1 MKFFAIV
8 CTLLIQSILYVYAQA
23 PLNAGVAITS
33 PVLNTV
39 VKGGSNFTISWS
51 ILNKNAT
58 RIEKIGLWK
67 GNAAYLTPVIL
78 NILKNGSIPVNPPT
92 YNWTVPT
99 NLTSESDYVLT
110 IVGNNSYTS
119 YSPYFTIKNA

>member
-33 PVLNTV
+33 PVLN
-39 VKGGSNFTISWS
+39 GGSNFTISWS